1 MAVIYIVCIYIVCI
15 YIYSIYI
22 YCIYIYCILYIYS
35 IYIYIYC
42 IYIYTVYIYT
52 VYIYTVYIYIQYIYK
67 YTVYIYIYRDRY
79 FAILKPMGFNR
90 QKVEVW
96 ASGQLV
102 FQLPV
107 DVVKDLGRSQPLA
120 VGGLLKLLDMVCICE
135 LSSNIG

>member
-1 MAVIYIVCIYIVCI
+1 MYSKEIVCIYHVWVMFLVNITIYGYICGSDIYICV
-15 YIYSIYI
+15 YIYSV
-22 YCIYIYCILYIYS
+22 YIYS
-35 IYIYIYC
+35 
-42 IYIYTVYIYT
+42 VYIYT
-52 VYIYTVYIYIQYIYK
+52 VYIYTVYIYIYIY
-67 YTVYIYIYRDRY
+67 TVYIYRDRY